1 MPQIPAG
8 WKETTLGE
16 VSDITSSKRIFA
28 NEYKT
33 SWIPFF
39 RGKEITEKFY
49 GNSISTELFISEERY
64 KELEKTVWV
73 PQEGDILLT
82 SVWTLGNPY
91 LVEKGMKFYFKDW
104 NITRFHNFKD
114 VSPKWLFYRIISPI
128 GKEILSH
135 AKIGSTQQAYT
146 IISLKQLP
154 ILLPHLPEQQAIAA
168 VLSSFDDKIEL
179 LRAENQTLEQMG
191 QELFKERFGAPQPP
205 KGGAHFSHPAEG
217 WAHSGA
223 LGAEG
228 KSPSGDLGASLPE
241 GWRVGKIEDL
251 TNYIA
256 SWGTPATKEAS
267 YYGWRINWFSTKELQ
282 DSFLF
287 SSEKTITED
296 ALKNSSA
303 KEFPKDTVL
312 MAIYAAPTVWRLWI
326 LTQSSAFNQAAVG
339 LVAKDDIWMPFIY
352 LLLKFHRDNFNNLA
366 NWAAQQN
373 LNVSLVKNYEIP
385 IPEQETLS
393 KFDLVIK
400 PLFNKI
406 KQNSEQ
412 IQTLSATRDQL
423 LPKLMSGE
431 VRVEF

>member
-8 WKETTLGE
+8 WEETTLGE

-114 VSPKWLFYRIISPI
+114 ISPKWLFYRIISPI

-154 ILLPHLPEQQAIAA
+154 IHLPPLPEQQAIAA

-191 QELFKERFGAPQPP
+191 QELFKERFG
-205 KGGAHFSHPAEG
+205 K
-217 WAHSGA
+217 W
-223 LGAEG
+223 
-228 KSPSGDLGASLPE
+228 KVGDELPE
-241 GWRVGKIEDL
+241 GWRVGKITEIIRRESISYKCDKKDL
-251 TNYIA
+251 DDKGKTPILDQ
-256 SWGTPATKEAS
+256 GTTGLYGYTSRDPDFIATKDSPVIIFTNHTCNFWFIDYPFCAIQNVLP
-267 YYGWRINWFSTKELQ
+267 YRWINGYDEYFLYFMTKGSIKFTEYKGHRPSFVALDFVIPPIELAQEFSKIAEG
-282 DSFLF
+282 
-287 SSEKTITED
+287 I
-296 ALKNSSA
+296 LKKIS
-303 KEFPKDTVL
+303 
-312 MAIYAAPTVWRLWI
+312 W
-326 LTQSSAFNQAAVG
+326 
-339 LVAKDDIWMPFIY
+339 
-352 LLLKFHRDNFNNLA
+352 
-366 NWAAQQN
+366 
-373 LNVSLVKNYEIP
+373 
-385 IPEQETLS
+385 
-393 KFDLVIK
+393 
-400 PLFNKI
+400 NK
-406 KQNSEQ
+406 EQ